1 MEAAEMM
8 KAEAAVK
15 VVETKAAVKVV
26 EWKSLATEEVRQ
38 W

>member
-1 MEAAEMM
+1 MEATEMM

-15 VVETKAAVKVV
+15 VVEG
-26 EWKSLATEEVRQ
+26 KSLATEEVRQ